1 MAKTKI
7 PSLMLKVLKEIAV
20 ELIDEA
26 RESVIDNNIGKAL
39 MNLEKAMDLLKCES
53 HLWAR

>member
-1 MAKTKI
+1 
-7 PSLMLKVLKEIAV
+7 MLKVLKEIAV